1 MPHKGA
7 EPYRDPNSRT
17 EGWGKKSPCLTPRTV
32 LVDNRAQNPQ
42 ISVPYSSFLRN
53 HSYHSSQVDGTWL
66 WKGSETVMWFFDSFL
81 FKLQMKVSLYGKVS
95 NARFNKKKSKQGI
108 SHPYLQNIGFN
119 PKRQMYN
126 PIPKPLPERSKEKK
140 SFMDT
145 LDVPHSNSHPQKY
158 PEPENSWLSYSL
170 DCHVSLSP

>member
-32 LVDNRAQNPQ
+32 LVDNRTQNPQ

-95 NARFNKKKSKQGI
+95 NAKFNKKKIQTRYKPPI
-108 SHPYLQNIGFN
+108 S
-119 PKRQMYN
+119 PKYWFQPQTPN
-126 PIPKPLPERSKEKK
+126 
-140 SFMDT
+140 
-145 LDVPHSNSHPQKY
+145 VQSHPQTPTRKI
-158 PEPENSWLSYSL
+158 ERKEKFHGHS
-170 DCHVSLSP
+170 